1 VTLIKQITISSIEK
15 LEKLRYHN
23 ISNKIACDV
32 LASLKEEKGGF
43 PIELKRK
50 ADEYA
55 NEVLGW
61 KGFAPW
67 LYVYSH
73 FTGQFKEGWIPDNF
87 YGKVVI
93 PKIQGA
99 YGKVSMLKPMTNRLF
114 EKNISPDLGYYINGT
129 WFDTNYK
136 QISEANIL
144 KIFFTDTDTDKVIV
158 KLDTTYQ
165 GKGIHVLTKSEFN
178 SSKLNKLGDFVIQKF
193 IKQHEFF
200 NSYTSNSVATIRLTT
215 VVEINGDIS
224 LRAAYLRLG
233 RSGDTHVQSVNHI
246 RIPIEMIDGKLYDLG
261 YLPNWHQIKNYP
273 NSKTTFSEKEIPN
286 FENCVNLVLE
296 LHKKMPMVKAIGWD
310 VIIDNNN
317 QPIVMEW
324 NGYSND
330 IKFSEATQGPCFKN
344 LNWDKRNE
352 YAIRKKKK

>member
-1 VTLIKQITISSIEK
+1 MTLIKQIALSSIEK
-15 LEKLRYHN
+15 LENLRYHN
-23 ISNKIACDV
+23 ISNKIAYDV
-32 LASLKEEKGGF
+32 LASLKKEKGGF

-55 NEVLGW
+55 QEVLGW

-99 YGKVSMLKPMTNRLF
+99 YGKVSMLKPLTNRLF

-129 WFDTNYK
+129 WFDTNYS
-136 QISEANIL
+136 QIPETDIV
-144 KIFFTDTDTDKVIV
+144 KIFFVDTDKVVV

-165 GKGIHVLTKSEFN
+165 GKGIYVLTKANFN
-178 SSKLNKLGDFVIQKF
+178 ISKLNTLGDFVIQKF

-200 NSYTSNSVATIRLTT
+200 NSYTTDSVATIRLTT

-233 RSGDTHVQSVNHI
+233 RSTETHVQSINHI
-246 RIPIEMIDGKLYDLG
+246 RIPIEMINGKLFNLG

-273 NSKTTFSEKEIPN
+273 NSKITFSGKEIPN
-286 FENCVNLVLE
+286 FETCVSLVQG

-330 IKFSEATQGPCFKN
+330 IKFSEATQGPGFHDLGWNNFYKS
-344 LNWDKRNE
+344 LK
-352 YAIRKKKK
+352 

>member
-1 VTLIKQITISSIEK
+1 MTLIKQIAATSIKK
-15 LEKLRYHN
+15 LENLRYHN
-23 ISNKIACDV
+23 ISNKIAYDV

-43 PIELKRK
+43 PIKLKRK

-55 NEVLGW
+55 QEVLGW

-73 FTGQFKEGWIPDNF
+73 FTGEFKDGWIPDNF

-99 YGKVSMLKPMTNRLF
+99 YGKVSMLKPLTNRLF
-114 EKNISPDLGYYINGT
+114 EKNISPDLGYFINGT
-129 WFDTNYK
+129 WFDTNYS
-136 QISEANIL
+136 QIPETNIL
-144 KIFFTDTDTDKVIV
+144 KIFFTDTDKVIV

-165 GKGIHVLTKSEFN
+165 GKGIYVLTKSNFN
-178 SSKLNKLGDFVIQKF
+178 ISKLNKLGDFVIQKF

-200 NSYTSNSVATIRLTT
+200 NSYTPDSVATIRLTT
-215 VVEINGDIS
+215 VVEISGHIS

-233 RSGDTHVQSVNHI
+233 RSTETHVQSINHI
-246 RIPIEMIDGKLYDLG
+246 RIPIEMKDGKLYELG
-261 YLPNWHQIKNYP
+261 YLPNWHQIKTHP
-273 NSKTTFSEKEIPN
+273 DSDTTYLNKEIPN
-286 FENCVNLVLE
+286 FKTCVNLALG

-310 VIIDNNN
+310 IVVDKNN
-317 QPIVMEW
+317 QPIIMEW

-330 IKFSEATQGPCFKN
+330 IKFSEATQGPCFSD
-344 LNWDKRNE
+344 LNWNNLKVTDKLI
-352 YAIRKKKK
+352 ARKK

>member
-1 VTLIKQITISSIEK
+1 MTLIKK
-15 LEKLRYHN
+15 LVSTGINKLDNLRYHK
-23 ISNKIACDV
+23 ISNKIAYDI
-32 LASLKEEKGGF
+32 LNSLKEEKGSF

-55 NEVLGW
+55 KEVLGW

-93 PKIQGA
+93 PQIQGA
-99 YGKVSMLKPMTNRLF
+99 YGKISMLKPLTNRLF
-114 EKNISPDLGYYINGT
+114 DKSISPDLGYFINKT
-129 WFDTNYK
+129 WFDKNYS
-136 QISEANIL
+136 QIPESNIL
-144 KIFFTDTDTDKVIV
+144 KIFFADTETVIV

-165 GKGIHVLTKSEFN
+165 GKGIYVLTRTNFN
-178 SSKLNKLGDFVIQKF
+178 ISKLNKLGDFVIQRF

-200 NSYTSNSVATIRLTT
+200 NSYTPNSVATIRLTT
-215 VVEINGDIS
+215 VVEISGHIS

-233 RSGDTHVQSVNHI
+233 RSSDTHVQSENHI
-246 RIPIEMIDGKLYDLG
+246 RIPIEMIDGKLYKLG
-261 YLPNWHQIKNYP
+261 YLPNWHQIKTHPDN
-273 NSKTTFSEKEIPN
+273 NTTFLDKEIPN
-286 FENCVNLVLE
+286 FETCVNLVLG

-310 VIIDNNN
+310 VVINNKN

-330 IKFSEATQGPCFKN
+330 IKFSEATQGPCFKDMDWKSPN
-344 LNWDKRNE
+344 
-352 YAIRKKKK
+352 